1 MEPYS
6 PTYSYDATSPE
17 LLGGSGSDSNP
28 TLLGKIANWFTGENP
43 YFANDQEIIELKK
56 TQEVIAKADFGSLAE
71 SIKSLVEVLGPESPG
86 SNEDKISLAEPRSKT
101 HLNQCSEMIHTVQ
114 RNFFNSDKIQK
125 QNSDIDKLITEL
137 RSLVDKLD

>member
-86 SNEDKISLAEPRSKT
+86 SNEDKISLAER
-101 HLNQCSEMIHTVQ
+101 
-114 RNFFNSDKIQK
+114 DQK
-125 QNSDIDKLITEL
+125 RI
-137 RSLVDKLD
+137 